1 MNGTVFVNGWLSG
14 AKRMKKA
21 IWVMLITI
29 GFIGS
34 SKGQMAISGG
44 IFAEN
49 PTRFNGRMITVKN
62 IRLNLNSHNSVPGT
76 VPPVNPPGGNA
87 NNTPIGGVGS
97 NIQRCNPPRGFKMLD
112 VEFIEKPE
120 FESCFFIAESM
131 YNQLKKE
138 TLGQGKV
145 DVQLTFRGD
154 NRTGYNVMSY
164 RLGR

>member
-1 MNGTVFVNGWLSG
+1 
-14 AKRMKKA
+14 
-21 IWVMLITI
+21 MLITI

-34 SKGQMAISGG
+34 SRGQMAIAGG

-62 IRLNLNSHNSVPGT
+62 IRLNLNAQNSISGA
-76 VPPVNPPGGNA
+76 VPPVNQPGGNV
-87 NNTPIGGVGS
+87 NNGSIGGAS
-97 NIQRCNPPRGFKMLD
+97 STMQRCNPPRGFKILD

-131 YNQLKKE
+131 YNQIKKE

-164 RLGR
+164 RLGK